1 MARAIRPIRLGIHSG
16 VVAVD
21 ASVGSTGDPDRDSD
35 LPELL
40 HRAAPATGSDHPAT
54 VGVLIPAVGFTL
66 TAVSLALATIGFAL
80 AGDREPVAVEGIRI
94 ALATDRLTFAAARQR
109 LTQRSGLPHTEFE
122 AVSIPRLIA
131 TDLDGT
137 FLRPDGTV
145 SAVNAAAAAKAAER
159 GVPFVIATGR
169 PARWL
174 GVLDGLTTAHA
185 QVIVSNGGAVVDL
198 ATRRALQQF
207 PMTPAVVMTVAEQLR
222 QAIPGT
228 TFGVETAEGFG
239 CEPTSPSR
247 QRDEPGHL
255 IGELPDLIA
264 ELGGVIKM
272 LGFHPEVRSEPLTN
286 LAAAVVGEQLTLTH
300 ASVRQS
306 YGMIELTA
314 PGISK
319 ASTLAL
325 LCEELGIEAEDV
337 IAFGDM
343 PNDAEMLAWAGRGY
357 VVANGHNSM
366 KGCGF
371 TEVASNN
378 DDGVGRTILELL

>member
-1 MARAIRPIRLGIHSG
+1 M
-16 VVAVD
+16 
-21 ASVGSTGDPDRDSD
+21 
-35 LPELL
+35 
-40 HRAAPATGSDHPAT
+40 
-54 VGVLIPAVGFTL
+54 
-66 TAVSLALATIGFAL
+66 
-80 AGDREPVAVEGIRI
+80 
-94 ALATDRLTFAAARQR
+94 
-109 LTQRSGLPHTEFE
+109 
-122 AVSIPRLIA
+122 SIPRLIA

-159 GVPFVIATGR
+159 GIPFVIATGR

-174 GVLDGLTTAHA
+174 GVLDGLMTAHA

-325 LCEELGIEAEDV
+325 LCDELGIEAEDV

>member
-1 MARAIRPIRLGIHSG
+1 M
-16 VVAVD
+16 
-21 ASVGSTGDPDRDSD
+21 
-35 LPELL
+35 
-40 HRAAPATGSDHPAT
+40 
-54 VGVLIPAVGFTL
+54 
-66 TAVSLALATIGFAL
+66 
-80 AGDREPVAVEGIRI
+80 
-94 ALATDRLTFAAARQR
+94 
-109 LTQRSGLPHTEFE
+109 
-122 AVSIPRLIA
+122 SIPRLIA

-247 QRDEPGHL
+247 QREEPGHL

-371 TEVASNN
+371 TEVASNK